1 MEEDKPYVTGTLL
14 WYYFICR
21 REVWLMTHQVNPD
34 EDDSNMDLGRFIHE
48 TSYPRQ
54 KKKEITIGHVKLDV
68 LRFDET
74 GRPVIGEIKK
84 SSRYLKSTRMQLA
97 YYLLELKRRG
107 IDAVGEILIPKEKT
121 SESVELNDSLEQQLI
136 ATEQAIRMLSES
148 IVPPEP
154 KRIGMCRTCAYQELC
169 WS

>member
-1 MEEDKPYVTGTLL
+1 MEEEKPYVTGTLV
-14 WYYFICR
+14 WYYFICQ

-54 KKKEITIGHVKLDV
+54 NKKEIVIGHVKLDV
-68 LRFDET
+68 MRFDET

-84 SSRYLKSTRMQLA
+84 SSHYLKSSHMQLA

-107 IDAVGEILIPKEKT
+107 IDAVGEILIPKEKMT
-121 SESVELNDSLEQQLI
+121 ESVELNQALEQQLI
-136 ATEQAIRMLSES
+136 STEQAIQTLAES
-148 IVPPEP
+148 VVPPEP
-154 KRIGMCRTCAYQELC
+154 KRIGLCRTCAYQELC